1 MLRAE
6 LFRMSFEAV
15 LGQEP
20 AKKTLQHA
28 LRTEKLHHAYRFE
41 GPSGVGKWLLALE
54 VARALLCESPTPF
67 ACERCSACKRA
78 ATFSEQEPQL
88 PAHPD
93 LLIVERGLYKSV
105 LQASEAAGISIEQVR
120 RIVLSRVGF
129 APHEGRAVVCIVRGA
144 EELTTSAANAL
155 LKTLEEPPPRT
166 FFFLLTSKP
175 SRLLDT
181 IRSRTLPVR
190 FGPLSDAVVAQLL
203 AARGLDPALAP
214 LAQGSMDQA
223 AVLADAERSADR
235 DGFAK
240 HVLAGFD
247 APDLASS
254 LAFAEKAKL
263 ERAELS
269 ELLAHL
275 AQVLA
280 LRAREV
286 VAADPDEARR
296 LARRYD
302 VVRAALGDLE
312 RNVGPQLAFE
322 AMMAKLRRA

>member
-6 LFRMSFEAV
+6 PRQMSFAAV

-20 AKKTLQHA
+20 AKRTLEQA
-28 LRTEKLHHAYRFE
+28 LRSGHIHHAYRFE
-41 GPSGVGKWLLALE
+41 GPPGVGKWLLALA

-67 ACERCSACKRA
+67 ACERCSACQRA
-78 ATFSEQEPQL
+78 AHFSEQEPEL

-93 LLIVERGLYKSV
+93 LLIVERGLYKNV
-105 LQASEAAGISIEQVR
+105 LQASETAGISIEQVR

-129 APHEGRAVVCIVRGA
+129 APHEGRALVCIVRGA
-144 EELTTSAANAL
+144 EELTISAANAL

-190 FGPLSDAVVAQLL
+190 FGPLPDAVVAELL
-203 AARGLDPALAP
+203 AARGLDAALAP
-214 LAQGSMDQA
+214 LAHGSMQQA
-223 AVLADAERSADR
+223 AVLADDERRAEREA
-235 DGFAK
+235 FAQ
-240 HVLAGFD
+240 HVLAGIE

-254 LAFAEKAKL
+254 LAFADKQKL

-269 ELLAHL
+269 DLLTHL
-275 AQVLA
+275 AEVLA
-280 LRAREV
+280 LQARTCVGTAPNDAHRA
-286 VAADPDEARR
+286 
-296 LARRYD
+296 ARRYD
-302 VVRAALGDLE
+302 IVRSTLGDLE
-312 RNVGPQLAFE
+312 RNVGPQLALE
-322 AMMAKLRRA
+322 AMMTKLRRA